1 MGARNSKRTLL
12 KKITSLNLYI
22 DQAVQIKA
30 LMEATRAEKEA
41 PVLRQLIDEA
51 LAARRRKFV
60 EHPQPELPPATQD
73 ISETLQTLQTLM
85 LRMIGQGESTSQMQS
100 VSLELLQ
107 EAVAEARSGKMKV
120 WEFLVAPGLSDK
132 GKKAGEIAQ
141 LLDGQNEDAKDYSYG
156 LAEEIK
162 KELDADDS
170 DSTSNTV
177 DDDDR
182 QESFVYDLSDTSG
195 NGGPTT

>member
-1 MGARNSKRTLL
+1 
-12 KKITSLNLYI
+12 
-22 DQAVQIKA
+22 
-30 LMEATRAEKEA
+30 
-41 PVLRQLIDEA
+41 
-51 LAARRRKFV
+51 
-60 EHPQPELPPATQD
+60 
-73 ISETLQTLQTLM
+73 M

-107 EAVAEARSGKMKV
+107 EAVAEARSGKMNV

-141 LLDGQNEDAKDYSYG
+141 LLDEQNEDGKDYAYG

-162 KELDADDS
+162 KELDEDDS

-177 DDDDR
+177 GDDDR
-182 QESFVYDLSDTSG
+182 QESFAYDPSDTSG